1 MNEGE
6 GGKPRYSA
14 SINRGADAPSAA
26 ILAISPRIDEIE
38 ESPSDRSGHASSSIR
53 SSAVTPTNAESSG
66 RDQFRK
72 FLQSESDPAA
82 LSRKSAD
89 KASAAPVPLPV
100 QFELEHEG
108 DDVTGSVAWSEDEK
122 EEGEEQDYLS
132 YAQETFEEGIS
143 DPTFAPHFHH
153 LASPLGACPLR
164 NTDK

>member
-1 MNEGE
+1 MDEDE

-14 SINRGADAPSAA
+14 PINGGADIPST
-26 ILAISPRIDEIE
+26 AISPLFDEIE
-38 ESPSDRSGHASSSIR
+38 ESPSQRSGPASNSRR
-53 SSAVTPTNAESSG
+53 SSAATSPNADSSG
-66 RDQFRK
+66 RDQFRT
-72 FLQSESDPAA
+72 FLQSESDQPA
-82 LSRKSAD
+82 LSRKSTD

-100 QFELEHEG
+100 QFELENEA

-164 NTDK
+164 KTDH